1 MEGNNLPR
9 CAHTSVLLSSKIAVF
24 GGIGNGRY
32 LEPLINYIETDQT
45 QVSSKI
51 TKEQFNKR

>member
-1 MEGNNLPR
+1 MEGNNLAR

-32 LEPLINYIETDQT
+32 LEPLINYIETD
-45 QVSSKI
+45 
-51 TKEQFNKR
+51 